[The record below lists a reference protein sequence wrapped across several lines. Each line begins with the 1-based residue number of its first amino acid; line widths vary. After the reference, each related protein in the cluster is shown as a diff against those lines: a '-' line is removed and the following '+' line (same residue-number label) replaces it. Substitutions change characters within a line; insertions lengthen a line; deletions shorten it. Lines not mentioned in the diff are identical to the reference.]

1 MSYEV
6 LARKHRPKTFE
17 DMVGQKHVAQ
27 TLQNA
32 LRLGKI
38 SQAYLFAGMR
48 GTGKTTAA
56 RILAKALNCVE
67 GPTPTPCNACDACRA
82 VNEDRFLDVME
93 IDGASNR
100 GIDDIR
106 ALRESV
112 RYKPVQGRYKV
123 IIIDEVHQV
132 TEHGFNALLKTLEE
146 PPPSTVF
153 ILATTDF
160 EKVPATIVSRCQHF
174 EFRKIPAREIA
185 DHLASVAAKEGLT
198 ITPAGLA
205 LIAAAAD
212 GSLRDALSLLDQ
224 AVAYGGEAVRD
235 EDLREILGSVKASL
249 LFDFSSALLEE
260 KPDRIFALVGE
271 LVDRGGNLR
280 SFFRAFVEHIRA
292 LLVAGTVADPAAL
305 LPAGPEEMAA
315 LKAQAAK
322 ATPEDFLRFL
332 LALQQAEPGLKYAAH
347 PRIYLE
353 ALLVK
358 LCHFRKLVPLQD
370 LVRDIREMRQ
380 GPVEAPPRAAVPDA
394 SSPRAAVPG
403 PKPMPAK
410 PAAAAPASPAATPV
424 SGPAGPPP
432 APQGH
437 PQEAAG
443 RGEKPEGARELF
455 GRVIEAFRKEK
466 PAVAAIVSEY
476 TSLRFQ
482 DGVFEVTFEGG
493 RNFYI
498 PTIQKDLKTLEKAAS
513 EALGRP
519 ISVRLA
525 DDSVGG
531 ARPRER
537 QTAAAL
543 GDPVVRTFMN
553 TFKAQI
559 VSVDAVQG
567 APKKEGES

>member
-6 LARKHRPKTFE
+6 LARKYRPRTFE

-38 SQAYLFAGMR
+38 SHAYLFAGMR

-56 RILAKALNCVE
+56 RVLAKALNCVN
-67 GPTPTPCNACDACRA
+67 GPTPTPCNVCEFCRA
-82 VNEDRFLDVME
+82 INEDRFLDVLE

-100 GIDDIR
+100 SIDDIR

-112 RYKPVQGRYKV
+112 RYKPVNGRYKV
-123 IIIDEVHQV
+123 IIIDEVHQI
-132 TEHGFNALLKTLEE
+132 TKDGFNALLKTLEE

-174 EFRKIPAREIA
+174 EFRKIPGREIA
-185 DHLASVAAKEGLT
+185 AHLAAIASKEGLSV
-198 ITPAGLA
+198 TPAGLA
-205 LIAAAAD
+205 LIAAASD

-224 AVAYGGEAVRD
+224 AVAYGGESVGD
-235 EDLREILGSVKASL
+235 EDLREILGSVKASI
-249 LFDFSSALLEE
+249 LFDFSTSLLEE
-260 KPDRIFALVGE
+260 KPDRIFELVGD
-271 LVDRGGNLR
+271 LVDRGGDLR
-280 SFFRAFVEHIRA
+280 TFYRAFVEHIRA
-292 LLVAGTVADPAAL
+292 LLLVGTVAEPGAL
-305 LPAGPEEMAA
+305 LAAGAEELAA

-322 ATPEDFLRFL
+322 ASPEDFLRFL
-332 LALQQAEPGLKYAAH
+332 LAMQQAESGLKYASH
-347 PRIYLE
+347 PRIFLE

-370 LVRDIREMRQ
+370 LIRDIREMKQ
-380 GPVEAPPRAAVPDA
+380 GYAPRTNPAVARPGASGAPPAASQP
-394 SSPRAAVPG
+394 SSARPV
-403 PKPMPAK
+403 
-410 PAAAAPASPAATPV
+410 SPAAPETLPE
-424 SGPAGPPP
+424 PARP
-432 APQGH
+432 
-437 PQEAAG
+437 EA
-443 RGEKPEGARELF
+443 KPEAKAEGARELF
-455 GRVIEAFRKEK
+455 GRVLELFRKEK
-466 PAVAAIVSEY
+466 PAVAAIVGEY
-476 TSLRFQ
+476 SSLRYQ

-493 RNFYI
+493 KNFYI
-498 PTIQKDLKTLEKAAS
+498 PTIQKDLKSLEKAAS
-513 EALGRP
+513 EALGRVVT
-519 ISVRLA
+519 VRLI

-543 GDPVVRTFMN
+543 GDPIVRSFMN

>member
-17 DMVGQKHVAQ
+17 DMVGQRHVAQ

-56 RILAKALNCVE
+56 RILAKALNCVD
-67 GPTPTPCNACDACRA
+67 GPTPTPCNTCEACRA

-205 LIAAAAD
+205 LIAAASD

-224 AVAYGGEAVRD
+224 AVAYGGEAVSD
-235 EDLREILGSVKASL
+235 EDLREIMGSVKASL

-260 KPDRIFALVGE
+260 KPDRVFALIGD
-271 LVDRGGNLR
+271 LIDRGGNLR
-280 SFFRAFVEHIRA
+280 SFYRAFVEHVRA
-292 LLVAGTVADPAAL
+292 LLVVGTVADPAAL
-305 LPAGPEEMAA
+305 LAANPEELAA

-322 ATPEDFLRFL
+322 ASPEDFLRFL
-332 LALQQAEPGLKYAAH
+332 LALQQAESGLKYAAH

-358 LCHFRKLVPLQD
+358 LCHFRKLVPLQE
-370 LVRDIREMRQ
+370 LVRDIREMKQ
-380 GPVEAPPRAAVPDA
+380 VPGEAPRVP
-394 SSPRAAVPG
+394 AVPG
-403 PKPMPAK
+403 PKPASAR
-410 PAAAAPASPAATPV
+410 PAAAATPPPAVPAAPGP
-424 SGPAGPPP
+424 SGPAPARGNPPD
-432 APQGH
+432 APGGT
-437 PQEAAG
+437 AKA
-443 RGEKPEGARELF
+443 EGARELF
-455 GRVIEAFRKEK
+455 SRVLEAFQKEK
-466 PAVAAIVSEY
+466 PAVAAIVAQY

-519 ISVRLA
+519 ITVRLA

-543 GDPVVRTFMN
+543 GDPVVRSFMDK
-553 TFKAQI
+553 FKAQI

>member
-56 RILAKALNCVE
+56 RVLAKALNCVN
-67 GPTPTPCNACDACRA
+67 GPTPTPCNACEACRA
-82 VNEDRFLDVME
+82 VNEDRFLDVLE

-112 RYKPVQGRYKV
+112 RYKPVSGRYKV

-185 DHLASVAAKEGLT
+185 GHLAAIASKEGLRV
-198 ITPAGLA
+198 TPAGLA
-205 LIAAAAD
+205 LIAAASD

-224 AVAYGGEAVRD
+224 AVAYGGEAVGD
-235 EDLREILGSVKASL
+235 EDLREILGAVKASV

-260 KPDRIFALVGE
+260 KPGRVFELVGE
-271 LVDRGGNLR
+271 LLDRGENLR
-280 SFFRAFVEHIRA
+280 GFYRA
-292 LLVAGTVADPAAL
+292 LLEHVRALLLVATVAEPGAL
-305 LPAGPEEMAA
+305 LAAGPEELAA

-322 ATPEDFLRFL
+322 ASPEDFLRFL
-332 LALQQAEPGLKYAAH
+332 LALQQAESGLKYASR
-347 PRIYLE
+347 PRIFLE

-358 LCHFRKLVPLQD
+358 LCHFRKLVSFQD
-370 LVRDIREMRQ
+370 LVRDIRDLKQ
-380 GPVEAPPRAAVPDA
+380 AAPEATAL
-394 SSPRAAVPG
+394 
-403 PKPMPAK
+403 
-410 PAAAAPASPAATPV
+410 PAAAKPGPAVSRPVPPGAPAAAFPASPAPPIPPV
-424 SGPAGPPP
+424 SSGAPP
-432 APQGH
+432 AEPVK
-437 PQEAAG
+437 PAA
-443 RGEKPEGARELF
+443 KPESKAEGGARELF
-455 GRVIEAFRKEK
+455 GRVLELFRKEK
-466 PAVAAIVSEY
+466 PAVAAIVAEY
-476 TSLRFQ
+476 SSLRYQ
-482 DGVFEVTFEGG
+482 DGVFEMTFEGG
-493 RNFYI
+493 KNFYI
-498 PTIQKDLKTLEKAAS
+498 PTIQKDLKALEKAAS
-513 EALGRP
+513 EVLGRVV
-519 ISVRLA
+519 SVRLI
-525 DDSVGG
+525 DESVGG

-543 GDPVVRTFMN
+543 GDPVVRSFMN

>member
-6 LARKHRPKTFE
+6 LARKYRPKTFE

-56 RILAKALNCVE
+56 RVLAKALNCVN
-67 GPTPTPCNACDACRA
+67 GPTPTPCNVCEFCRA
-82 VNEDRFLDVME
+82 VNEDRFLDVLE

-112 RYKPVQGRYKV
+112 RYKPVNGRYKV
-123 IIIDEVHQV
+123 IIIDEVHQISKD
-132 TEHGFNALLKTLEE
+132 GFNALLKTLEE

-174 EFRKIPAREIA
+174 EFRKIPGREIIS
-185 DHLASVAAKEGLT
+185 HLEAIAAKEGLSV
-198 ITPAGLA
+198 TPAGLA
-205 LIAAAAD
+205 LIAAASD

-235 EDLREILGSVKASL
+235 EDLREILGSVKASV
-249 LFDFSSALLEE
+249 LFDFSTALLEE
-260 KPDRIFALVGE
+260 KPGRIFDLVGD
-271 LVDRGGNLR
+271 LVDRGGDLR
-280 SFFRAFVEHIRA
+280 TFFRAFVEHIRA
-292 LLVAGTVADPAAL
+292 LLLVGTVAEAGAL
-305 LPAGPEEMAA
+305 LAAGPEELAA

-322 ATPEDFLRFL
+322 ASTEDFLRFL
-332 LALQQAEPGLKYAAH
+332 LALQQAESGLKYAAH
-347 PRIYLE
+347 PRIFLE

-370 LVRDIREMRQ
+370 LVRDIREMKQ
-380 GPVEAPPRAAVPDA
+380 TAGEAPARPAAPRPG
-394 SSPRAAVPG
+394 SSG
-403 PKPMPAK
+403 T
-410 PAAAAPASPAATPV
+410 PAAAPPASPAPPV
-424 SGPAGPPP
+424 SPAAPGIPP
-432 APQGH
+432 
-437 PQEAAG
+437 EAA
-443 RGEKPEGARELF
+443 KPVAKPEAKAEGARELF
-455 GRVIEAFRKEK
+455 GRVLELFRKEK
-466 PAVAAIVSEY
+466 PAVAAIVGEY
-476 TSLRFQ
+476 SSLRYQ
-482 DGVFEVTFEGG
+482 DGVFEMTFEGG
-493 RNFYI
+493 KNFYI
-498 PTIQKDLKTLEKAAS
+498 PTIQKDLKALEKAAS
-513 EALGRP
+513 EALGRAVT
-519 ISVRLA
+519 VRLI

-543 GDPVVRTFMN
+543 GDPVVRSFMN